1 MGIHRQPAARS
12 HAAQVGVSV
21 HPIAAVAIAYL
32 VGSIP
37 FAYLAGRARGVD
49 LRQHGSGN
57 LGATNAVRVLGLPT
71 GIAVYLL
78 DTLKGFLPVFVL
90 VPLVAAS
97 RLDLWAIAFGVAA
110 IVGHVRPVYLGFQ
123 KGGKGVATAGGVFL
137 ALAPLATALGLAV
150 WLLVFVPSG
159 FVSLASIVTAAL
171 FPVAIVAAG
180 TPVRSALFAVAV
192 VMAVFVIWTHRSNI
206 GRLRRGEEHRFRR
219 GKRQAG
225 ESHPISPRS

>member
-1 MGIHRQPAARS
+1 
-12 HAAQVGVSV
+12 V
-21 HPIAAVAIAYL
+21 HPVAAVVIAYL
-32 VGSIP
+32 LGSIP

-49 LRQHGSGN
+49 LRKHGSGN

-78 DTLKGFLPVFVL
+78 DTLKGFLPVFAL
-90 VPLVAAS
+90 VPLVVAG
-97 RLDLWAIAFGVAA
+97 RLDLWAIAIGVAA
-110 IVGHVRPVYLGFQ
+110 IMGHVRPVYLGFQ

-137 ALAPLATALGLAV
+137 ALAPVATALGLAV
-150 WLLVFVPSG
+150 WLIVFVPTG

-171 FPVAIVAAG
+171 FPLAILAAG

-192 VMAVFVIWTHRSNI
+192 VMAVFVVWTHRANI

-219 GKRQAG
+219 AKRPVG
-225 ESHPISPRS
+225 DTHVVSPGS